1 MFDYSTQKPQ
11 LSIAAIREVFSGFA
25 DFECRA
31 VLPGLDSGAGLF
43 VCWVDG
49 LADGEAI
56 AEDIL
61 RPLTEPV
68 RAEGL
73 TERRLLDLLERG
85 GVYSSTVRRRTEL
98 PDVVTNFRTT
108 VLRAHI

>member
-1 MFDYSTQKPQ
+1 M
-11 LSIAAIREVFSGFA
+11 AAIREVFSGFA
-25 DFECRA
+25 DFECRG
-31 VLPGLDSGAGLF
+31 VLPGLDSGAGLY

-73 TERRLLDLLERG
+73 TERRLLELLERG

-98 PDVVTNFRTT
+98 PDVVTDLLAGFCA
-108 VLRAHI
+108 VVSDGAAAALCF

>member
-1 MFDYSTQKPQ
+1 M
-11 LSIAAIREVFSGFA
+11 
-25 DFECRA
+25 
-31 VLPGLDSGAGLF
+31 F

-85 GVYSSTVRRRTEL
+85 GVY
-98 PDVVTNFRTT
+98 
-108 VLRAHI
+108 RALSAGALSCPTW